1 MSIAIGHVVVRIV
14 SLVLFASALVARADE
29 IAAGRWEG
37 SVQIPGRELRL
48 IVDLA
53 KQDGTWVGS
62 ITIPGRVIKGGELT
76 DIAASG
82 GEVSFAIKTVLADP
96 KNGPAKF
103 KGRIAG
109 AKLTGDFQ
117 QGGNTAP
124 FSLEKSGPPQV
135 ELPAP
140 STAIAKDLEGEWQ
153 GEYELFGYSRKVT
166 LKLSNRP
173 AGGATAEFVVV
184 GKKVNNLPVELVT
197 QEGDFLTVDSP
208 STGLSYEGRFLNRE
222 LNGAIIQGSIE
233 TPLILRRTQ

>member
-1 MSIAIGHVVVRIV
+1 MPHSVVRII
-14 SLVLFASALVARADE
+14 SLIFFASALIARAEE

-48 IVDLA
+48 IIDLA
-53 KQDGTWVGS
+53 KQNENWVGS
-62 ITIPGRVIKGGELT
+62 ITIPGRVIKGGALT
-76 DIAASG
+76 DITASAS
-82 GEVSFAIKTVLADP
+82 EVSFAIKTVLADA

-103 KGRIAG
+103 NGRIAG
-109 AKLTGDFQ
+109 AKLSGNFQ

-124 FSLEKSGPPQV
+124 FSLEKTGPPQV
-135 ELPAP
+135 ELPTA

-222 LNGAIIQGSIE
+222 LKGAIIQGPIE
-233 TPLILRRTQ
+233 TPLVLRRTQ